1 MRNANRAKLAACLTF
16 FAATTLSAAPVFA
29 QGGGGGAAASGA
41 TCDMSGEW
49 AARSREDYED
59 RALMGTH
66 LGDYTGFPIND
77 AARQYGRTWDAG
89 ILSLPTQQGLPHP
102 GQYIMRGPGPNVR
115 MSKVIDERT
124 QDVVGYSV
132 VGVYGRNDRMIWTDG
147 RPHPPEFA
155 EYTWS
160 GFSTGVCER
169 GMLKVITTHNKF
181 GFHRRNGMPA
191 SIKAKMTEYF
201 IRHGDTMTHVQFT
214 EDPVYLTEP
223 LVRTTDF
230 EINRSQNVGGPGL
243 GFETVEEVTSWP
255 KGYVPHFPFDTVL
268 TSSRGNGD
276 PLRGGDGRR
285 RDDLSGVPAEAEE
298 AAGRAKS
305 ESRDGSRIQ
314 GPGGEGPGQIRV
326 ALLQVG
332 PPR

>member
-1 MRNANRAKLAACLTF
+1 MGNANRATLASCWMLLAIAWPGT
-16 FAATTLSAAPVFA
+16 PVFA
-29 QGGGGGAAASGA
+29 QGAGGGGAAAASGA

-49 AARSREDYED
+49 SARSREDYED
-59 RALMGTH
+59 RAQMGTH

-169 GMLKVITTHNKF
+169 GMLKVVTTHNKF
-181 GFHRRNGMPA
+181 GYHRRNGVPA
-191 SIKAKMTEYF
+191 SIKSKMTEYF
-201 IRHGDTMTHVQFT
+201 IRHGDTLTHVQFT

-230 EINRSQNVGGPGL
+230 ELNRTQNVGGPGL

-255 KGYVPHFPFDTVL
+255 KGYVPHFPFDTVPDEFA
-268 TSSRGNGD
+268 REWGI
-276 PLRGGDGRR
+276 PFEAAMGGAETIYPEYLQKLKKLIAEQKAKAAAAPAARA
-285 RDDLSGVPAEAEE
+285 PAE
-298 AAGRAKS
+298 KS
-305 ESRDGSRIQ
+305 STRSSK
-314 GPGGEGPGQIRV
+314 
-326 ALLQVG
+326 
-332 PPR
+332 